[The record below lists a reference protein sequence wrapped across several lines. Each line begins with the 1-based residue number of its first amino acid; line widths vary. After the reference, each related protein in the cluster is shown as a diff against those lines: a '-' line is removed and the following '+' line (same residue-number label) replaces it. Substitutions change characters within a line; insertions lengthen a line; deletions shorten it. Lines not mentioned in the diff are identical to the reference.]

1 MAQFTTT
8 IGLFATC
15 ERCGKE
21 LEFTEDGYCIQ
32 HATNHECSIACGY
45 PYPYMPDSVRTD
57 PDAAPVTEET
67 QVAPAPEPA
76 PVQTPAAPTGIPPQ
90 LANVLGDAAGNVA
103 GFAELAPG
111 IPASD
116 QILDDMFRDAQDIST
131 CLYVESVDCFE
142 GTRVEVRIEPE
153 HKKKVLT
160 GFCADIAYY
169 SGGTWG
175 VGRMVRSRHAR
186 DSVWD
191 PSTPANTMVFHT
203 RSEFPPTKAGIKQAF
218 DYIKEEVN
226 RINIRGFCAECRNGE
241 RQRKRLRVRGAGVC
255 ASCVLGKVVF

>member
-1 MAQFTTT
+1 MAQVTTT

-116 QILDDMFRDAQDIST
+116 QILDDLFRDAQDIST

-153 HKKKVLT
+153 HKKKILT

-169 SGGTWG
+169 SGGTRG
-175 VGRMVRSRHAR
+175 VTYYPR
-186 DSVWD
+186 
-191 PSTPANTMVFHT
+191 TPANTMVFHM

-255 ASCVLGKVVF
+255 ASCVLRKVVF